1 MGSIAVVNP
10 EYAEV
15 LLEHLELE
23 ITDELKKKIGS
34 KHVELSILLDN
45 KVLPLDQKADFPN
58 DSKYV
63 IANDGTNVYHLCI
76 GYVEEDAKGKLFE
89 KVESLAKA
97 TKRVGEIK
105 QKRLNEIDKEIE
117 HKEKAKEL
125 LQDEYDEML
134 ANKRFLERDMP
145 DLEAAAEHFLEKRNE
160 AEKEYKKL
168 VGKIERLRKNFL
180 IRVLFRIYKLEL
192 K

>member
-23 ITDELKKKIGS
+23 ITDELKKRLGS
-34 KHVELSILLDN
+34 KRVELSILLDN
-45 KVLPLDQKADFPN
+45 KVLSPDQKAEFSNTSP
-58 DSKYV
+58 YV
-63 IANDGTNVYHLCI
+63 IAYDGTDNYHLCI
-76 GYVEEDAKGKLFE
+76 GYVEEDAKGKLIE
-89 KVESLAKA
+89 KVESLAKV

-105 QKRLNEIDKEIE
+105 QKRLNGINKEIE

-125 LQDEYDEML
+125 LQDEYDKML
-134 ANKRFLERDMP
+134 ADKRFLERDMP
-145 DLEAAAEHFLEKRNE
+145 DLKAAAEHFSEQRNE
-160 AEKEYKKL
+160 AEEEYKKL
-168 VGKIERLRKNFL
+168 VGKIEKLRRNFL
-180 IRVLFRIYKLEL
+180 IRLLFRIYKLES

>member
-97 TKRVGEIK
+97 TKRAGEIK
-105 QKRLNEIDKEIE
+105 QKRLNGINKEIE

-134 ANKRFLERDMP
+134 AHKRFLERDMP

-160 AEKEYKKL
+160 AKEEYKKL
-168 VGKIERLRKNFL
+168 VGKIERLRKNLL

>member
-145 DLEAAAEHFLEKRNE
+145 DLKAAAESFSERRNE
-160 AEKEYKKL
+160 AEEEYKKL

>member
-97 TKRVGEIK
+97 TKRAGEIK
-105 QKRLNEIDKEIE
+105 QKRLNGINKEIE

-160 AEKEYKKL
+160 AKEEYKKL
-168 VGKIERLRKNFL
+168 VGKIERLRKNLL

>member
-34 KHVELSILLDN
+34 KHVELSLLLDN
-45 KVLPLDQKADFPN
+45 KVLSLDQKAEFSN

-105 QKRLNEIDKEIE
+105 QKRLNGINKEIE

-125 LQDEYDEML
+125 LQDEYDKLL
-134 ANKRFLERDMP
+134 ANKRFLE
-145 DLEAAAEHFLEKRNE
+145 AAAESFSERRNE

-180 IRVLFRIYKLEL
+180 IKVLFRIYKLEL
-192 K
+192 D

>member
-34 KHVELSILLDN
+34 KHVELSLLLDN
-45 KVLPLDQKADFPN
+45 KVLSLDQKAEFSN

-105 QKRLNEIDKEIE
+105 QKRLNGINKEIE

-145 DLEAAAEHFLEKRNE
+145 DLEAAAEHFSEQRNE

-168 VGKIERLRKNFL
+168 VCKIEKLRKNFL

>member
-105 QKRLNEIDKEIE
+105 QKRLNGINKEIE

-160 AEKEYKKL
+160 AKKEYKKL
-168 VGKIERLRKNFL
+168 VGKIEKLRKNFL